1 LYVGH
6 FVAYGESPSK
16 SIGLKIE
23 PPCVRLKM
31 D

>member
-6 FVAYGESPSK
+6 FVADGESASK

-23 PPCVRLKM
+23 PPSVRFKM